1 MHRDG
6 THSPSEL
13 PGAPGPRV
21 LGRPP
26 SRQAWGTEAG
36 SGLGAVCP
44 GERAKVDGSAKGT
57 SLLVAGRRQL
67 GRTRALGA
75 LVRD

>member
-1 MHRDG
+1 MCWGDPPPVR
-6 THSPSEL
+6 
-13 PGAPGPRV
+13 PGAR
-21 LGRPP
+21 R
-26 SRQAWGTEAG
+26 
-36 SGLGAVCP
+36 LGAGRGGVSGRA